1 MVLLE
6 MLVTMTHGDLV
17 NEVVSPKIESG
28 HLITYICVSLIIL
41 GQILFLESCDKAQIS
56 KSKTHGDLA
65 KLMRLRSPKCN
76 QVDALP
82 K

>member
-28 HLITYICVSLIIL
+28 HLITSCVSLIIL

-65 KLMRLRSPKCN
+65 KLMRLRSPKFN